1 MDLSKINIDSFS
13 IDEILSLFDLTKP
26 VTRSEINFVIDG
38 KLKSYKSEKNINFLE
53 NARKKLID
61 FLNENNIESIFGET
75 NIMIDDKEI
84 IQKEISEDNEIL
96 TIDKI
101 NPLKKKIQN
110 FTIPIHTRHRS
121 LYVTLNYKLKKAR
134 NPPFGEGEMER
145 GERAF
150 FNEFIEGQSRE
161 NLERILTDKQ
171 IFDEHEIRNESLLFT
186 IRSFDLKNCL
196 KEYDE
201 DLKRCIRKKSNDNY
215 TSEYDLVLDENG
227 IPLKKNCGNTN
238 NRFIK
243 NKRVEQNI
251 LFDEITHTGPDSP
264 QQYKENASNFLYDF
278 NSKYN
283 NIIKTTLLDIC
294 IKRNIINLFT
304 PTKTYYMIVS
314 FIQAGKDAV
323 NVKIGVCTSL
333 GKDSLKDV
341 LSQINEQLK
350 KTEYFTEDIF
360 IITNEE
366 TKEFKIDIDNKINGN
381 ITNIIFLTNETRN
394 YELSLAFK
402 LDILNKQW
410 KKKPTEGEVILN
422 NNTRILNNNTRT
434 IRFPEYLYFVYDD
447 LTNNYHSS
455 YNASTRES
463 TLTSSILAKI
473 PLIDDK
479 YILDNSGSNLD
490 TFSREYFG
498 KINIDRARF
507 QLLSPDGDLVNIDQT
522 DYIENNYYF
531 TLFCEAVYDI

>member
-1 MDLSKINIDSFS
+1 MDLNKINIDSFS

-26 VTRSEINFVIDG
+26 VTRSEINLVIDD
-38 KLKSYKSEKNINFLE
+38 KLKSYKNEKTINFLE
-53 NARKKLID
+53 NARKKLMD
-61 FLNENNIESIFGET
+61 FLNKNNIESIFGYT
-75 NIMIDDKEI
+75 NNIIDDKEL

-121 LYVTLNYKLKKAR
+121 LYVTLECKEKSDR
-134 NPPFGEGEMER
+134 NPTFEES
-145 GERAF
+145 ERAF

-161 NLERILTDKQ
+161 NLERILTDEQ
-171 IFDEHEIRNESLLFT
+171 IFNEHEIRNESLLFT
-186 IRSFDLKNCL
+186 IKSFDLKRCL
-196 KEYDE
+196 KEYDD
-201 DLKRCIRKKSNDNY
+201 DLKRCIRKKTNENY
-215 TSEYDLVLDENG
+215 ISEYDLILGEDG

-251 LFDEITHTGPDSP
+251 LFNEITHTGPDST

-294 IKRNIINLFT
+294 IKKNIINLFV
-304 PTKTYYMIVS
+304 PSKNYYMIVR
-314 FIQAGKDAV
+314 FIQNGQPDV
-323 NVKIGVCTSL
+323 NVKIGVCSSF

-350 KTEYFTEDIF
+350 KTGYFALDQDIF
-360 IITNEE
+360 TIENEE
-366 TKEFKIDIDNKINGN
+366 TKEFKIKIDETINDGN
-381 ITNIIFLTNETRN
+381 ITNIIFLNNETCN

-402 LDILNKQW
+402 LNILNKQW
-410 KKKPTEGEVILN
+410 TN
-422 NNTRILNNNTRT
+422 DQNTTQLDDTTRT

-455 YNASTRES
+455 YKASTRES

>member
-75 NIMIDDKEI
+75 NIMIDDKQL

-101 NPLKKKIQN
+101 NSFKKKNHN

-121 LYVTLNYKLKKAR
+121 LYVTLKSKDIAR
-134 NPPFGEGEMER
+134 HSTFGED
-145 GERAF
+145 ERAF

-161 NLERILTDKQ
+161 NLERILTNVQ
-171 IFDEHEIRNESLLFT
+171 IFNEHKIINESLLFT
-186 IRSFDLKNCL
+186 IKSFDLKKCL
-196 KEYDE
+196 KEYDH
-201 DLKRCIRKKSNDNY
+201 DLKRCIRNKTNENY

-227 IPLKKNCGNTN
+227 TPLKKNCGNTN

-251 LFDEITHTGPDSP
+251 LFDEITHTGPDST

-294 IKRNIINLFT
+294 IRKNIINLFT
-304 PTKTYYMIVS
+304 PSKHYYMIVR
-314 FIQAGKDAV
+314 FIQDGQPDV
-323 NVKIGVCTSL
+323 DIKIGVCTSI

-341 LSQINEQLK
+341 LSQINEQLI
-350 KTEYFTEDIF
+350 KTEFFTKDIF
-360 IITNEE
+360 IIQNEE
-366 TKEFKIDIDNKINGN
+366 TKEFKIDINENFIQNV
-381 ITNIIFLTNETRN
+381 TNIIFLNNETCN

-402 LDILNKQW
+402 LNILNKQW
-410 KKKPTEGEVILN
+410 TH
-422 NNTRILNNNTRT
+422 NTDTTQINDTTRT

-447 LTNNYHSS
+447 LTNHYHSS
-455 YNASTRES
+455 YKASTRES

-473 PLIDDK
+473 PLIGDK

-490 TFSREYFG
+490 TFSRDYFG

-507 QLLSPDGDLVNIDQT
+507 KLLSPDGDLVNIDQT

-531 TLFCEAVYDI
+531 TLFCESSI